1 MSSTLALPE
10 SGLRSALVR
19 QWVMAH
25 VVAAAVCVV
34 TAFAASGLA
43 KVFGFAAKDATPA
56 AKYAAVA
63 LVVIVE
69 VIYALTYAYL
79 RGAVLRQLLPKF
91 PMRAWCLV
99 IVGMILAIAT
109 VAGFS
114 ANTVTK
120 TPQTASAFTADK
132 IPMLLLAVSIAS
144 LVIGLIIG
152 TIEALVLRRVATGGG
167 VWAMLSSVAF
177 AAGAIVFAL
186 GSSLVLLQ
194 PGLGEATMLLASLVL
209 RILMQGTV
217 GLVMIPGLRSLQ
229 PR

>member
-25 VVAAAVCVV
+25 VIAAAVCVV

-56 AKYAAVA
+56 AKYAAIA
-63 LVVIVE
+63 LVVVVE

-79 RGAVLRQLLPKF
+79 RGAVLRQMLPKF
-91 PMRAWCLV
+91 PMRAWCIV
-99 IVGMILAIAT
+99 VVGMILALAV
-109 VAGFS
+109 VAGFT
-114 ANTVTK
+114 ADTVTK
-120 TPQTASAFTADK
+120 APQAAATFTFDK
-132 IPMLLLAVSIAS
+132 LPMLLLAMTVAAGVVG
-144 LVIGLIIG
+144 LVFG
-152 TIEALVLRRVATGGG
+152 TFEALVLRTAATGAG
-167 VWAMLSSVAF
+167 VWAMMSGIAC
-177 AAGAIVFAL
+177 AAGAVVLAL

-194 PGLGEATMLLASLVL
+194 PGLGEAAMLVAALVI
-209 RILMQGTV
+209 RMLMQGTI
-217 GLVMIPGLRSLQ
+217 GLTMVPALRSLQ